1 MSQDEEFQAK
11 VKRGGAKNFAEWPT
25 WKPMQRGFALS
36 LENLREFLEMDFAE
50 ILLNTFVDKNNVKK
64 YIEGM
69 VTHIC
74 SKKEEMI
81 PLLFQEYRK
90 TSKKDVTQSLKT
102 LVSDYTEENPD
113 VDFMRIARELPVIL
127 SLLCLK
133 QEGYIGL
140 F

>member
-1 MSQDEEFQAK
+1 
-11 VKRGGAKNFAEWPT
+11 
-25 WKPMQRGFALS
+25 
-36 LENLREFLEMDFAE
+36 
-50 ILLNTFVDKNNVKK
+50 
-64 YIEGM
+64 M
-69 VTHIC
+69 VQTLC

-127 SLLCLK
+127 SLLYLK